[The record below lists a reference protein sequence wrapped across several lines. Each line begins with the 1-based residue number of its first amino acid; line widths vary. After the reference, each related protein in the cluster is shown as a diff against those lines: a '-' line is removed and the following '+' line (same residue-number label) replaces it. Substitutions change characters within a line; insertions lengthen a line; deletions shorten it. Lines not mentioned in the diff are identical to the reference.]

1 MSCGDGLLKRAFVGD
16 MRLAAYV
23 GLDLESP
30 GGRRCR
36 ACHTWSSASLRGGP
50 SGNYI
55 RIYLDRVLSGL
66 RTNPPTL
73 TAPQSPLHSARVLDA
88 LQHAFSA
95 HMAVARQTAGE
106 FGPSD
111 GPNSHPTRSQLLL

>member
-1 MSCGDGLLKRAFVGD
+1 MWLQSCTNYWNRFVSCGDGLLKRAFVGD
-16 MRLAAYV
+16 MRLAAFV

-36 ACHTWSSASLRGGP
+36 AFRTWSGAWLRVLHWLSLPGGP

-55 RIYLDRVLSGL
+55 RIYLDWVLSGL

-73 TAPQSPLHSARVLDA
+73 TAPQSPLH
-88 LQHAFSA
+88 
-95 HMAVARQTAGE
+95 
-106 FGPSD
+106 
-111 GPNSHPTRSQLLL
+111 